1 MQPAA
6 PAAAACEAAA
16 RFSRGAGC
24 HEVGERA
31 DVFVRCCDALGN
43 AAPAPLGAGGLAVRA
58 ALEGR
63 DGAWLEVPVSLAEDG
78 GGADGSLR
86 FTLSPDAVGALE
98 ARAPPARA
106 RAAAPG
112 EGRVLSAGPVAVGRV
127 GPLPTVPTVAG
138 GTRRPRCRAAH
149 LGACEQTDGR
159 CTSRSAARRCPP
171 RRSRRTWSPGP
182 STRPRASLRARG
194 CRCCLPC
201 LASRN

>member
-112 EGRVLSAGPVAVGRV
+112 EGRVLSAGPVAGRLTLV
-127 GPLPTVPTVAG
+127 RANKPTAGARLARRRGAARLAARGERGPRA
-138 GTRRPRCRAAH
+138 RRPG
-149 LGACEQTDGR
+149 LV
-159 CTSRSAARRCPP
+159 RR
-171 RRSRRTWSPGP
+171 
-182 STRPRASLRARG
+182 
-194 CRCCLPC
+194 
-201 LASRN
+201 